1 MGKPIAK
8 ITIVG
13 GGTAGWMSALF
24 LSTFVKGAK
33 RAQGRIKVCLIES
46 PNIPTVG
53 VGEATVPGMPNIL
66 KMCGISEKRF
76 FKTCNASFKLG
87 VLFDRWN
94 NDAAGKPLAYVNP
107 FSKGKQIGGI
117 DPAWYYLREGAGRF
131 DFVQTIS
138 PCVDLWKSCK
148 GPRPLGADEFAAHVG
163 FAYHLDAGKFAGLL
177 KDICIERGVEHILDD
192 MVEVEKD
199 ERGHIAALHLEKGGR
214 HPVEL
219 VIDCTGFRG
228 LVINEALGV
237 PFESYSRYLGNDRA
251 MAVQLPHPD
260 PNRIEPMTR
269 STALGAGWSWRVP
282 LFNRIG
288 TGYVFSSAHRTDDQA
303 RDEFRAHLAEFHPD
317 GASAEPRVIPM
328 RVGRTTRAWEKNC
341 VAIGLTGGFIEPL
354 ESTAIYMIEMG
365 LRWLLTYF
373 PDSDFN
379 QPVTDRYNKV
389 SKDLYDEVRDF
400 ICLHYALN
408 NRTDDDYWHDARN
421 LDIPDSL
428 AENIELWKHTLP
440 APFDLGAYSLFSP
453 ATYQAVLLG
462 KGVYE
467 TGFGNPKMA
476 PAIAMNKDR
485 WKTYLKRTRI
495 QIDQL
500 TRDLPDHKVLL
511 THLRGELPQSA
522 AAPLATVPLP
532 GTARPI
538 KAPPLMQTDSAS
550 LL

>member
-1 MGKPIAK
+1 MGKPIRK

-24 LSTFVKGAK
+24 LSTFVKTGK
-33 RAQGRIKVCLIES
+33 RSQGRIKVSLIES

-66 KMCGISEKRF
+66 KMCGISEKQF

-94 NDAAGKPLAYVNP
+94 NDASGKPLAYVNP
-107 FSKGKQIGGI
+107 FSKGNPIGGI
-117 DPAWYYLREGAGRF
+117 DPAWYYLREGAGRL
-131 DFVQTIS
+131 DYVQTIS
-138 PCVDLWKSCK
+138 PCVDLWLQKK
-148 GPRPLGADEFAAHVG
+148 GPRPIGAGDFDGQVG

-177 KDICIERGVEHILDD
+177 KDVCIQRGVEHILDD
-192 MVEVEKD
+192 MVKVEKD
-199 ERGHIAALHLEKGGR
+199 DRGHIAAVQLKQTGR

-228 LVINEALGV
+228 LIINEALGV
-237 PFESYSRYLGNDRA
+237 PFESYADYLGNDRA

-260 PNRIEPMTR
+260 PDKIEPMTR

-282 LFNRIG
+282 LYNRIG

-317 GASAEPRVIPM
+317 GATAEPRVIPM
-328 RVGRTTRAWEKNC
+328 RVGRTARAWEKNC
-341 VAIGLTGGFIEPL
+341 IAIGLTSGFIEPL

-373 PDSDFN
+373 PDSDFP

-389 SKDLYDEVRDF
+389 SMDLYDEVRDF

-408 NRTDDDYWHDARN
+408 NRTDDYWHDARR
-421 LDIPDSL
+421 LKIPDSL
-428 AENIELWKHTLP
+428 AENIDLWKHSLP
-440 APFDLGAYSLFSP
+440 APYDLGAYSLFSP

-462 KGVYE
+462 KGVYH
-467 TGFGNPKMA
+467 TGYGNPKMA

-485 WKTYLKRTRI
+485 WKAYLKQTRAR
-495 QIDQL
+495 IDTI
-500 TRDLPDHKVLL
+500 TRELPDHKTLL
-511 THLRGELPQSA
+511 THLRGDPPQTASA
-522 AAPLATVPLP
+522 PQATVPLP
-532 GTARPI
+532 GAPSSI
-538 KAPPLMQTDSAS
+538 KAPPLMPTETAS